1 VPTLRA
7 AAKGG
12 RGGAWGEASSKKANI
27 ATMLAASLLRSDR
40 TTSLYAVTAFAI
52 MEVIVQGTYA
62 YIVVMW

>member
-12 RGGAWGEASSKKANI
+12 RGGACGEGSSKKANI
-27 ATMLAASLLRSDR
+27 AARLAASVLRSDR

-52 MEVIVQGTYA
+52 EEVIVQGTYA
-62 YIVVMW
+62 YIVMM